1 MVKKVALKLFVSV
14 VLRPFNCLQGYF
26 HSFSLSNSL
35 ALVFFLSKEI
45 YMILEIWICPL
56 TTWTTGQLPWVV
68 TAPGCPGCSGMSRKM
83 LKWTRH
89 RDVWRTAVLTGVGS
103 KNEMMTFHS
112 FICHAH
118 WLLFDVRFYLPF
130 DVLLYLFASMIKL
143 WYCFGHDFYLFYLI

>member
-1 MVKKVALKLFVSV
+1 MFQLSFDLSTVYRVIFTLLHFQTVS
-14 VLRPFNCLQGYF
+14 PWF
-26 HSFSLSNSL
+26 
-35 ALVFFLSKEI
+35 FFLSKEI

-56 TTWTTGQLPWVV
+56 TTWTAGQLPWVV

-118 WLLFDVRFYLPF
+118 WLVFYLMYVF
-130 DVLLYLFASMIKL
+130 IYHLMFYSIFLQAWLKCDIVLDMIFI
-143 WYCFGHDFYLFYLI
+143 YFT

>member
-14 VLRPFNCLQGYF
+14 ALRPFNCLQGYF
-26 HSFSLSNSL
+26 HSSSLSNSL
-35 ALVFFLSKEI
+35 ALGFFLSKEI

-103 KNEMMTFHS
+103 KNDDVSFLHLSCTLTFIWCTFLFTIWCFIIS
-112 FICHAH
+112 FC
-118 WLLFDVRFYLPF
+118 
-130 DVLLYLFASMIKL
+130 K
-143 WYCFGHDFYLFYLI
+143 HD

>member
-1 MVKKVALKLFVSV
+1 MFQLPFDLSTVYRVIFTLLHFQTVS
-14 VLRPFNCLQGYF
+14 PW
-26 HSFSLSNSL
+26 
-35 ALVFFLSKEI
+35 FFLSKEI

-118 WLLFDVRFYLPF
+118 WLVFYLMYVF
-130 DVLLYLFASMIKL
+130 IYHLMFYSIFLQAWLKCDIVLDMIFI
-143 WYCFGHDFYLFYLI
+143 YFT

>member
-1 MVKKVALKLFVSV
+1 MFQLPFDLSTVYRVIFTLLHFQTVS
-14 VLRPFNCLQGYF
+14 PWF
-26 HSFSLSNSL
+26 
-35 ALVFFLSKEI
+35 FFLSKEI

-103 KNEMMTFHS
+103 KNEMITFHS
-112 FICHAH
+112 FFCHAH
-118 WLLFDVRFYLPF
+118 WLVFCLMYVFIYHLMFYYIFLQAWLNC
-130 DVLLYLFASMIKL
+130 DIVLDMIFI
-143 WYCFGHDFYLFYLI
+143 YFT

>member
-14 VLRPFNCLQGYF
+14 ALRPFNCLQGYF
-26 HSFSLSNSL
+26 HSSSLSNSL

-112 FICHAH
+112 TLTC
-118 WLLFDVRFYLPF
+118 LLFDVRFILPF
-130 DVLLYLFASMIKL
+130 NVLFYLFASMIKV

>member
-1 MVKKVALKLFVSV
+1 MFQLPFDLSTVYRVIFTLLHFQTVS
-14 VLRPFNCLQGYF
+14 PWF
-26 HSFSLSNSL
+26 
-35 ALVFFLSKEI
+35 FFLSKEI

-103 KNEMMTFHS
+103 KNEMITFHS
-112 FICHAH
+112 FFCHAH
-118 WLLFDVRFYLPF
+118 WLVFCLMYVFIYHLMFYSIFLQAWLKC
-130 DVLLYLFASMIKL
+130 DIVLDMIFI
-143 WYCFGHDFYLFYLI
+143 YFT

>member
-14 VLRPFNCLQGYF
+14 VLRPFNCLQGL
-26 HSFSLSNSL
+26 FSLFFTFKQSRPG
-35 ALVFFLSKEI
+35 FFLSKEI

-130 DVLLYLFASMIKL
+130 DVLFYLFASMIKV

>member
-14 VLRPFNCLQGYF
+14 ALRPFNCLQGYF
-26 HSFSLSNSL
+26 HSSSLSNSL

-118 WLLFDVRFYLPF
+118 WLVFYLMYVF
-130 DVLLYLFASMIKL
+130 IYHLMFYYIFLQAWLNCDIVLDMIFI
-143 WYCFGHDFYLFYLI
+143 YFT

>member
-1 MVKKVALKLFVSV
+1 MFQLSFDLSTVYRVIFTLLHFQTVS
-14 VLRPFNCLQGYF
+14 PW
-26 HSFSLSNSL
+26 
-35 ALVFFLSKEI
+35 VFFLSKEI

-103 KNEMMTFHS
+103 KNEMITFHS
-112 FICHAH
+112 FFCHAH
-118 WLLFDVRFYLPF
+118 WLVFCLMYVFIYHLMFYYIFLQAWLNC
-130 DVLLYLFASMIKL
+130 DIVLDMIFI
-143 WYCFGHDFYLFYLI
+143 YFT

>member
-1 MVKKVALKLFVSV
+1 MFQLPFDLSTVYRVIFTLLHFQTVS
-14 VLRPFNCLQGYF
+14 PW
-26 HSFSLSNSL
+26 
-35 ALVFFLSKEI
+35 FFFYSKEI

-103 KNEMMTFHS
+103 KNEMITFHS
-112 FICHAH
+112 FFCHAH
-118 WLLFDVRFYLPF
+118 WLVFCLMYVFIYHLMFYSIFLQAWLKC
-130 DVLLYLFASMIKL
+130 DIVLDMIFI
-143 WYCFGHDFYLFYLI
+143 YFT